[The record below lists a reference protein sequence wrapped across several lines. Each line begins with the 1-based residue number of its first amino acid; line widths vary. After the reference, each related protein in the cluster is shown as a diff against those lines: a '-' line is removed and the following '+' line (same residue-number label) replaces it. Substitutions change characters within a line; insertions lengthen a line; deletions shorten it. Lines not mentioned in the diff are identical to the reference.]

1 MIYIEVQL
9 FLHESSEYKVILLL
23 KNDLEKYYSALGIL
37 VQENVTYILVGSHDV
52 KAVIS
57 LWFTNVA
64 RCINVCYA
72 CRYL

>member
-9 FLHESSEYKVILLL
+9 FLHESSEYEVILLL
-23 KNDLEKYYSALGIL
+23 KNDLEKYYSVLGIL

-52 KAVIS
+52 KTIIS
-57 LWFTNVA
+57 LWFTNVT

-72 CRYL
+72 P